1 MKTVK
6 LNIPILALV
15 ALLAVVLSAGRPVYT
30 QAPAAPAATSAVP
43 PSHFHHVHL
52 NSLNPAAAIDYY
64 IKAFPTSTKVS
75 MGGFDGLKTVNVS
88 VLFTKVNTAPPTG
101 PPSAIWHFGWL
112 VPDSR
117 ARMDMFKTMGLTS
130 TPMYAT
136 PDGPMIDITS
146 DSYPGNLTV
155 EQLAAAKTSNVQPSK
170 TGGYEYMKGPDGAMY
185 ENNGNSSER
194 FDHLHMFAEN
204 PVCAQLWYSIHLGSP
219 MPPQR
224 GRGDAPP
231 PPAPTMD
238 TCKQPYGPPTF
249 PSPTKEGWL
258 RAPTA
263 VARFDDVAFYIIPK
277 QGPGALATTK
287 GQVIDHMGLG
297 VADLT
302 ATVARLKREGVKF
315 LEEQHAWGST
325 QAAMIEG
332 PDAVA
337 IELVETK
344 TWP

>member
-1 MKTVK
+1 MKVAK
-6 LNIPILALV
+6 RNVPIVILT
-15 ALLAVVLSAGRPVYT
+15 LLAAVILLSSRPVFT
-30 QAPAAPAATSAVP
+30 QQPAAPAAVP
-43 PSHFHHVHL
+43 PSHFHHIHL
-52 NSLNPAAAIDYY
+52 NSLNPTAAVDYY

-75 MGGFDGLKTVNVS
+75 LGGFDGLKTVNVS

-101 PPSAIWHFGWL
+101 PATAIWHFGWL

-117 ARMDMFKTMGLTS
+117 ARLETFKTMGLKTL
-130 TPMYAT
+130 PMYAA
-136 PDGPMIDITS
+136 PDGPMVDITS
-146 DSYPGNLTV
+146 DTYPGNLTTD
-155 EQLAAAKTSNVQPSK
+155 QLAAAKTNNVQPSH
-170 TGGYEYMKGPDGAMY
+170 TGGYQYMQGPDGAMY

-249 PSPTKEGWL
+249 PSPAKEGWL

-277 QGPGALATTK
+277 QGPGPLATTR
-287 GQVIDHMGLG
+287 GQVIDHMGLS
-297 VADLT
+297 VADLA

-315 LEEQHAWGST
+315 LEEPHAWGT
-325 QAAMIEG
+325 TRAAMIEG
-332 PDAVA
+332 PDSVA
-337 IELVETK
+337 IELVEVK
-344 TWP
+344 

>member
-1 MKTVK
+1 MSKVAK
-6 LNIPILALV
+6 RNVPIVVL
-15 ALLAVVLSAGRPVYT
+15 ALLAMAVVISSRPVFT
-30 QAPAAPAATSAVP
+30 QQPAAPAAAAGAVP
-43 PSHFHHVHL
+43 PSHFHHIHL
-52 NSLNPAAAIDYY
+52 NSLNPTAAVDYY
-64 IKAFPTSTKVS
+64 IKAFPTSTKVNL
-75 MGGFDGLKTVNVS
+75 GGFEGLKTVNVS
-88 VLFTKVNTAPPTG
+88 VLFTKVNTPPPTG
-101 PPSAIWHFGWL
+101 PATAIWHFGWL

-117 ARMDMFKTMGLTS
+117 ARMDMFKTMGLKS
-130 TPMYAT
+130 TPMFAT
-136 PDGPMIDITS
+136 PDGPMVDITS
-146 DSYPGNLTV
+146 DTYPGNLTV
-155 EQLAAAKTSNVQPSK
+155 EQLATAKANNTQPSH
-170 TGGYEYMKGPDGAMY
+170 TGGYEYMLGPDNAMY

-249 PSPTKEGWL
+249 PSPTREGWL

-277 QGPGALATTK
+277 QGPGPLAPTR
-287 GQVIDHMGLG
+287 GQVIDHMGLS
-297 VADLT
+297 VADLP

-315 LEEQHAWGST
+315 LEETHPWGNT

-332 PDAVA
+332 PDSVA
-337 IELVETK
+337 IELVEVK
-344 TWP
+344 